1 MEVNVRKGNFILY
14 FFYSD
19 GFPEGPG
26 EEVSAPAVEAE
37 QTPTWSQPAGLSL
50 SRGLLCNTR
59 SDITD
64 FNNYYVLN

>member
-1 MEVNVRKGNFILY
+1 MEVHVQKGNFILY

-37 QTPTWSQPAGLSL
+37 QTPT
-50 SRGLLCNTR
+50 
-59 SDITD
+59 
-64 FNNYYVLN
+64 